1 MKSGFVTRRARR
13 VLIATVVLSGLFA
26 SYVDAASY
34 YVTPTVDD
42 DVTDD
47 TSAYD
52 ATYATIAEA
61 VAAAQASDTVWL
73 GTGTFKATDEIV
85 VNKAITISGVARP
98 EDTIYDGENLHDGKF
113 RGFKVSVAGAVVK
126 NMTFTRCSF
135 GNIDYM
141 CVYMTADSRIEN
153 CIARQNGVHDKG
165 NPWERYCFNLTAGT
179 LSGCVITN
187 NYSQNCPG
195 VKIAGSNVLVE
206 NCYIADNSLKRSS
219 YDKNNAGTAFNVTG
233 GSDGTITIRN
243 CTIVNNSADAAPVY
257 LKANVKIN
265 FYNNIVYNNLSL
277 DGSVVNNWDTSKA
290 AYTAN
295 WHNNCISPIEG
306 LLGNNNTAEN
316 PLLLEDSM
324 HLSGSSPCLGA
335 ADPGNAPVVDLAGVT
350 RPNPPAMGCL
360 EYVSMGLSAIIHFS
374 NTYVY
379 DPATIT
385 CEAVVEGATGALS
398 YKWDFDGD
406 GTVDS
411 TEAKPVISGICYYGA
426 VSVTVSDEGGHTKTA
441 VADTPIA
448 IYNADG
454 ITFVT
459 NEPNPNKKPPFG
471 TWETA
476 AETIAEALPYTADG
490 GTVLLSDGLHTEPQ
504 ESAVIIIAKA
514 LTISSVNGRDATFL
528 TTSQNHRY
536 LILNHEGAVFEGI
549 TVTNSV
555 FSSWDLGNGILVN
568 YGTIRDCRFTDC
580 TTLSAGVVGTGGSG
594 AKIQRCIFDNNKK
607 YHTWG
612 GNGGNAVMYL
622 GGADSVVEDC
632 LIANNFDGTTDNN
645 RHGGAFECEGENAVF
660 RNNTIV
666 GNECRRGS
674 CLYFKYTPAFFE
686 NNIVYGN
693 VTNNA
698 ALQDDRTQL
707 GASNDPFVSGNL
719 ISSDNFK
726 FNCVY
731 PTETDY
737 ADYERILTADPL
749 FRDAE
754 SGDFRLTSHSP
765 CVGNGNNGNVSSMT
779 DLFGNRR
786 IKGRNIDLGCYELP
800 YSQAT
805 IIRLR

>member
-1 MKSGFVTRRARR
+1 MKTKILFPIFLMFGLCALRAQ
-13 VLIATVVLSGLFA
+13 
-26 SYVDAASY
+26 AASY
-34 YVTPTVDD
+34 YVAPTVDD
-42 DVTDD
+42 DGVTDD
-47 TSAYD
+47 TSVYA

-61 VAAAQASDTVWL
+61 VAAAQPGDTVWL
-73 GTGTFKATDEIV
+73 GTGTFTATAEIV
-85 VNKAITISGVARP
+85 IDKAITVSGIARP
-98 EDTIYDGENLHDGKF
+98 EDTIYDGENVHDGKV
-113 RGFKVSVAGAVVK
+113 RGFKITVAGAVVK

-135 GNIDYM
+135 GNVDYM

-153 CIARQNGVHDKG
+153 CIARQNGVHDKT

-179 LSGCVITN
+179 LSGCVMTN

-195 VKIAGSNVLVE
+195 VRINGSNVLVE
-206 NCYIADNSLKRSS
+206 NCYIADNLLGRSGF
-219 YDKNNAGTAFNVTG
+219 DKNNAGTAFNVTG

-306 LLGNNNTAEN
+306 LLGNNNIDEN

-335 ADPGNAPVVDLAGVT
+335 AAPGYAPAVDLAGAT

-360 EYVSMGLSAIIHFS
+360 EYVSMGLSAIIHFN

-398 YKWDFDGD
+398 YAWNFDGD

-411 TEAKPVISGICYYGA
+411 TEAKPVLSGICHYDA
-426 VSVTVSDEGGHTKTA
+426 ISVTVSDEGGHTKTA
-441 VADTPIA
+441 VADTPVT

-476 AETIAEALPYTADG
+476 AETIAEALPYTAEG

-504 ESAVIIIAKA
+504 ESAVITIAKA

-536 LILNHEGAVFEGI
+536 LILNHADAVFEGI

-607 YHTWG
+607 QNTWG
-612 GNGGNAVMYL
+612 GNGGNAAIYL
-622 GGADSVVEDC
+622 GGTGSVVENC
-632 LIANNFDGTTDNN
+632 LIVNNVDGTSDNG
-645 RHGGAFECEGENAVF
+645 RHGGAFECEGSGAVF

-666 GNECRRGS
+666 GNECRRGP
-674 CLYFKYTPAFFE
+674 CLYFKNAPAVFE

-693 VTNNA
+693 VVNQA
-698 ALQDDRTQL
+698 ESKDDRTQL
-707 GASNDPFVSGNL
+707 VDSNDPFVGETTVV
-719 ISSDNFK
+719 SSEICRN
-726 FNCVY
+726 NCIY
-731 PTETDY
+731 PTTTDY
-737 ADYERILTADPL
+737 TPYTSILTEDPI
-749 FRDAE
+749 FRNPDV
-754 SGDFRLTSHSP
+754 GDYTLKTSSKCINAGRKDDIAAHA
-765 CVGNGNNGNVSSMT
+765 CDLAGNKRVNGRV
-779 DLFGNRR
+779 
-786 IKGRNIDLGCYELP
+786 DLGCYEFQGSVGL
-800 YSQAT
+800 T
-805 IIRLR
+805 VIVR